1 MSSELDTTGPE
12 RACRERSGNAAAG
25 HPAVRGMV
33 HMSKLVVVL
42 LGLAAMAP
50 AQFRIEG
57 SIGRHVQVGVQVA
70 APRAPVLR
78 APAGHDHG
86 HGRSHDRGRGW
97 DRDDRSSRHG
107 RWETVCEQVWVDG
120 YWHEEHVPARYGWV
134 TDHCGRR
141 NWVMLEPARCQ
152 RTWVP
157 GRYETRHRRVWV
169 RC

>member
-1 MSSELDTTGPE
+1 
-12 RACRERSGNAAAG
+12 
-25 HPAVRGMV
+25 MV
-33 HMSKLVVVL
+33 HASKLVVVL

-57 SIGRHVQVGVQVA
+57 SLGRHVQVGVQLGA
-70 APRAPVLR
+70 QCAPAFRGPVLR
-78 APAGHDHG
+78 DPVQRDHG
-86 HGRSHDRGRGW
+86 RGR
-97 DRDDRSSRHG
+97 DCDDRSSRRGH
-107 RWETVCEQVWVDG
+107 WETVCEQVWVEG

-141 NWVMLEPARCQ
+141 QWVMLEPARCQ